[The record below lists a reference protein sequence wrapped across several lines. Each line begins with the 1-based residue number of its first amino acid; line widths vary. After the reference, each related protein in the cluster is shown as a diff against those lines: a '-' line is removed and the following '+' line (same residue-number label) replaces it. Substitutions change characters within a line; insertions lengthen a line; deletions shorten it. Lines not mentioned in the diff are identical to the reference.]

1 MDYSNYP
8 KTRSDAKSLGAPYYF
23 TGFPCKHGHVALRK
37 TKGSCLECLKV
48 EWEVGKVKRKDY
60 FAAYNR
66 SEVGQQSK
74 ARYYETNKEVVI
86 QRALSRNLEDQRRY
100 KAAWKKANPEE
111 VKASTNDRRR
121 RHKNATPKW
130 LSAEQ
135 KQEIREIYK
144 EAIRRTKEEGI
155 PYVVDH
161 VFPLRGVE
169 VCGLHVP
176 ENLQILT
183 AEENL
188 RKTNKLLDTPE
199 QSE

>member
-8 KTRSDAKSLGAPYYF
+8 KTRSEAKAIGASHYF

-37 TKGSCLECLKV
+37 TKGSCVDCLQQ
-48 EWEVGKVKRKDY
+48 ESNTAYERRKDY
-60 FAAYNR
+60 FVNYNKTKGV
-66 SEVGQQSK
+66 ENK
-74 ARYYETNKEVVI
+74 KRYYARNKEAVI

-111 VKASTNDRRR
+111 VKASTNDRRH

-183 AEENL
+183 AEKNL